1 MLHAKR
7 IILEV
12 NCREARVNVG
22 RKVVK
27 DVSSKSIFFQTHM
40 NLGLPVL
47 RVKLF
52 ASGREGSSLLAV
64 LGII

>member
-7 IILEV
+7 ITLEM

-22 RKVVK
+22 RKVVT
-27 DVSSKSIFFQTHM
+27 DVSSESIIFQTHM
-40 NLGLPVL
+40 DLGLPVL